1 MTLNVGN
8 ADRIVR
14 ALIGLA
20 ILSLFFVLEGSA
32 RWWGLIGLIPLGT
45 AVFSFCP
52 VYALLG
58 LSTCG
63 GKAKRGPQPRM

>member
-8 ADRIVR
+8 ADRIAR

-32 RWWGLIGLIPLGT
+32 RWWGLIGLLPLGT
-45 AVFSFCP
+45 AVFRFCP
-52 VYALLG
+52 AYALLG
-58 LSTCG
+58 MNTCG
-63 GKAKRGPQPRM
+63 GKAKPGSQLKR